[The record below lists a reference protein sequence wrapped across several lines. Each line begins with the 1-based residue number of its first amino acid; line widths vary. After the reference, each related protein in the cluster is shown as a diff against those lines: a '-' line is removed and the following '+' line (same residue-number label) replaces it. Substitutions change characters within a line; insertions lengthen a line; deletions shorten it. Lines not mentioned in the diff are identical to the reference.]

1 MRKEYERDM
10 FRRVCHDIGST
21 HGKTLEY
28 GAQACN
34 ISSRKQRVLSGKCVY
49 DLHLLRGLS
58 FKGDGSILSGLE
70 HGRVH
75 TA

>member
-1 MRKEYERDM
+1 
-10 FRRVCHDIGST
+10 
-21 HGKTLEY
+21 
-28 GAQACN
+28 
-34 ISSRKQRVLSGKCVY
+34 VY